1 MKIDSLLLL
10 LILNI
15 LILIYIILRIY
26 KDFFYKKKIKYNI
39 PNIIHFVF
47 GLKEQTEEFLF
58 PYYLS
63 VLSASKVN
71 DPDKIYFY
79 YHYEPYG
86 YWWERLKNIKK
97 IVFERVEL
105 PTHIGNKII
114 KKTAHRADKIRMDK
128 LYEKGGIYMDIDTIS
143 VKPYKDLLNYNT
155 VLGYEYKPD
164 TICNA
169 IMLTKSNSRF
179 FKEWLYRYE
188 SEFNSDGWGEASIYL
203 PASINK
209 QYPGLAKVIPSD
221 YFFRPYATQG
231 EDIFVKDKEIPNNL
245 ITLHLW
251 ETYTYKFLKEIT
263 NYNWFKENDKTLYS
277 RIVRLNI
284 SEDDI

>member
-1 MKIDSLLLL
+1 MKID
-10 LILNI
+10 I

-128 LYEKGGIYMDIDTIS
+128 FQKLERRMLFCYVLAK
-143 VKPYKDLLNYNT
+143 KDLSILAR
-155 VLGYEYKPD
+155 E
-164 TICNA
+164 TI
-169 IMLTKSNSRF
+169 
-179 FKEWLYRYE
+179 
-188 SEFNSDGWGEASIYL
+188 
-203 PASINK
+203 
-209 QYPGLAKVIPSD
+209 
-221 YFFRPYATQG
+221 
-231 EDIFVKDKEIPNNL
+231 
-245 ITLHLW
+245 
-251 ETYTYKFLKEIT
+251 
-263 NYNWFKENDKTLYS
+263 
-277 RIVRLNI
+277 I
-284 SEDDI
+284 S